1 MLHDLDKTLEKIIYT
16 EGKIPKSDVDIAFD
30 APDGEWSARL
40 SKPTVN
46 CWCFDVRENLK
57 LRATERQ
64 VTVNGQRAD
73 VKMPMRRFDVTYL
86 VTAWARKMEDE
97 HQLLWRALT
106 ALKRTTTIK
115 ARDGEGALRY
125 LQFDIPLLVATPS
138 DHPVNLVDLWG
149 VLNNVMRVGFTVVA
163 TLEMEVFPA
172 IDTPLVLEG
181 RARVGFAENPPDKE
195 LSLLDAERVIASA
208 EKSNEADEKGK
219 QET

>member
-1 MLHDLDKTLEKIIYT
+1 MLHDFDKTLEKIIYT

-30 APDGEWSARL
+30 APDGEWSSRL
-40 SKPTVN
+40 SKPTIN

-73 VKMPMRRFDVTYL
+73 VKMPLRRFDLTYL
-86 VTAWARKMEDE
+86 VTAWARKIEDE
-97 HQLLWRALT
+97 HQLLWRALA
-106 ALKRTTTIK
+106 ALKRTTSIK
-115 ARDGEGALRY
+115 ARDGEGSLRY

-172 IDTPLVLEG
+172 IDTPLVLEA

-195 LSLLDAERVIASA
+195 LTLLDAEAIIASA
-208 EKSNEADEKGK
+208 NKSDSSDENGIKSD
-219 QET
+219 

>member
-1 MLHDLDKTLEKIIYT
+1 MLQDFDKTLEKIIYT

-30 APDGEWSARL
+30 APDGEWSSRL
-40 SKPTVN
+40 SKPTIN

-73 VKMPMRRFDVTYL
+73 VKMPLRRFDLTYL

-106 ALKRTTTIK
+106 ALKRTTSIK
-115 ARDGEGALRY
+115 PRDSEGSLRY

-181 RARVGFAENPPDKE
+181 RARVGFAENPPSKE
-195 LSLLDAERVIASA
+195 LTLLDAEMLIASA
-208 EKSNEADEKGK
+208 DKTDPSDENGSK
-219 QET
+219 

>member
-16 EGKIPKSDVDIAFD
+16 EGKIPKADVDIAFD

-64 VTVNGQRAD
+64 VSVNGQRSD
-73 VKMPMRRFDVTYL
+73 VKMPLRRFDVTYL

-106 ALKRTTTIK
+106 ALKRTTSIK
-115 ARDGEGALRY
+115 ARDGEGSLRY

-163 TLEMEVFPA
+163 TLEMDVFPA
-172 IDTPLVLEG
+172 IETPLVLEA
-181 RARVGFAENPPDKE
+181 RARVGFAENPPTKE
-195 LSLLDAERVIASA
+195 LTLLDAETIIASA
-208 EKSNEADEKGK
+208 DKTSASDENGIKPD
-219 QET
+219 